1 MWITCR
7 TQGLTTHTPHL
18 PQVIDGLVVQGI
30 PAHRIVVAGFSQGG
44 ATATLSSYTY
54 PARCSLLRCGALR
67 PSMLLLVFLLLPL
80 LLLVVLLRR
89 QLIFFHETLQTRW
102 LRQLERLAT

>member
-1 MWITCR
+1 
-7 TQGLTTHTPHL
+7 
-18 PQVIDGLVVQGI
+18 VVQGI

-54 PARCSLLRCGALR
+54 PTRCISLRCGALR
-67 PSMLLLVFLLLPL
+67 PSVLLLVFLL